1 MKALNPI
8 KTIANLLSVLPSR
21 VFVVDVSKAIL

>member
-8 KTIANLLSVLPSR
+8 KTTANLLSVLPSG
-21 VFVVDVSKAIL
+21 VFVVEVSKAIL